1 MKRVVKYIALDPY
14 YSDFEETYIGTTLYE
29 IDMQQE
35 ELEEYLGH
43 NHENGIQ
50 SIYRPELVFEG

>member
-1 MKRVVKYIALDPY
+1 MKRIVKYVAIDPF

-29 IDMQQE
+29 IDMQQA

-50 SIYRPELVFEG
+50 SIYHPELVFEG